1 VSTSRS
7 VTVATAGIATL
18 ALLASGCSGGAGDH
32 TTRRTPGP
40 THVAPAVARAHA
52 ARRPNLLVITADDM
66 RADDLRWM
74 PQTRRQ
80 VARTGLTFRNSF
92 APNPLCCPARASFLT
107 GKDSHNHQVLS
118 HESPYGFGAFDDS
131 RTLATVLHRAGY
143 RTALVGKYLN
153 GYGEQPTFRGH
164 RPSLHYVPPGWS
176 QWWGSTDHRWAPG
189 ERPGGGTYNYT
200 HLTSNVN
207 GVLRTYPGRYTTD
220 VTSEQTRALVERF
233 GSARPS
239 RPWFIWWTPV
249 APHFGVPIEPDDPGT
264 VRRPDGHPVNWVTP
278 ARPAWVKH
286 RFDRQISHGA
296 GTPPRRPAERNVS
309 DKPQWVRATP
319 PLSSREKLIEREVTR
334 QRAEALYVLDRRIAD
349 ALRTLRSTGQSQ
361 HTIVVFTSDNGYYLG
376 EHRKRQG
383 KINLHEPSVRVP
395 LLISGPTVPHGRRYD
410 PVTVEDLAVTL
421 ASWAGTRL
429 PGADGSNL
437 RHTITRGDTGWTRP
451 VVLEGLMP
459 ERRYARA
466 RHWHR
471 LMSGLDTVGIRTGRW
486 KLVRYS
492 TGEYELY
499 NLRRDPLEQRS
510 LHGRRTRIVRHELVR
525 VWRRYVACAGA
536 ACRVPLP
543 ADLQV
548 GPGRNRA
555 ITDHQETARHRY
567 YRY

>member
-1 VSTSRS
+1 VLAGEVRHVTTDFSRS
-7 VTVATAGIATL
+7 R
-18 ALLASGCSGGAGDH
+18 S
-32 TTRRTPGP
+32 
-40 THVAPAVARAHA
+40 
-52 ARRPNLLVITADDM
+52 
-66 RADDLRWM
+66 
-74 PQTRRQ
+74 
-80 VARTGLTFRNSF
+80 
-92 APNPLCCPARASFLT
+92 
-107 GKDSHNHQVLS
+107 
-118 HESPYGFGAFDDS
+118 
-131 RTLATVLHRAGY
+131 
-143 RTALVGKYLN
+143 
-153 GYGEQPTFRGH
+153 
-164 RPSLHYVPPGWS
+164 
-176 QWWGSTDHRWAPG
+176 
-189 ERPGGGTYNYT
+189 
-200 HLTSNVN
+200 
-207 GVLRTYPGRYTTD
+207 
-220 VTSEQTRALVERF
+220 
-233 GSARPS
+233 
-239 RPWFIWWTPV
+239 PWFLWWTPT
-249 APHFGVPIEPDDPGT
+249 APHHGLPRESDDPQPTRRRDGQFSEWDT
-264 VRRPDGHPVNWVTP
+264 PGRPD
-278 ARPAWVKH
+278 WVKG
-286 RFDRQISHGA
+286 RFDKRIAHGL
-296 GTPPRRPAERNVS
+296 GTPLHGSAEKDVR
-309 DKPQWVRATP
+309 DKPSYLRRLP
-319 PLSSREKLIEREVTR
+319 ELNSDEVAAETEITR
-334 QRAEALYVLDRRIAD
+334 QRAEALYALDVQVRRTITH
-349 ALRTLRSTGQSQ
+349 LRQLHQLKKTL
-361 HTIVVFTSDNGYYLG
+361 IVFTSDNGYYLG